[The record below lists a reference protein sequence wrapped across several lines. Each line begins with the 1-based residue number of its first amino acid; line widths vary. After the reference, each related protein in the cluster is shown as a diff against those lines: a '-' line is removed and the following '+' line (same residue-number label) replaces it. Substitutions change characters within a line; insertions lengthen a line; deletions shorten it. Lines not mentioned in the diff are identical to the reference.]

1 MAALLVS
8 PFTVFL
14 GTVVL
19 GESVILAAAALAA
32 QGSWSIWSVAVAA
45 FTGTILSDAM
55 WFLLAGRLVDRIERD
70 PDRSARLH
78 RHASRLDRWTTGRPH
93 LALLFGKFVYGTR
106 ILSIA
111 YISVRDTHLK
121 RFLGFDAVGT
131 VIWLAVILPIGYAAG
146 RGIERA
152 GVDLTRVEPALAAVV
167 VAAIAIRGVTEWRR
181 RNRDTPED
189 RTQTEDSQHAH
200 SARPRD

>member
-1 MAALLVS
+1 MAGVLVS
-8 PFTVFL
+8 PLTVFL

-45 FTGTILSDAM
+45 FTGTILSDAT

-70 PDRSARLH
+70 PDRSARLR
-78 RHASRLDRWTTGRPH
+78 RHAARLDNWTAARPH

-111 YISVRDTHLK
+111 YLSARDTHLK
-121 RFLGFDAVGT
+121 RFLGFDAIGT

-152 GVDLTRVEPALAAVV
+152 GVDLARVDTSLVAVV

-189 RTQTEDSQHAH
+189 RTQTESSQQAH
-200 SARPRD
+200 SDRLRD